1 MSGLQIAAEPTR
13 HVLID
18 GLATGQ
24 DGRAGLILQA
34 QHPLDQLG
42 DGALGSGDLLGIEP
56 QIELDVGPGE
66 EQDGR
71 GADAKSLV
79 TIFVSTG
86 PDTATVP
93 DVTGESQ
100 AQATADLQNAGF
112 GVDVKQEPAQ
122 RDKDIGKVISQNPAP
137 NAKVTKGSTVTI
149 TVGAQP

>member
-1 MSGLQIAAEPTR
+1 M
-13 HVLID
+13 
-18 GLATGQ
+18 
-24 DGRAGLILQA
+24 
-34 QHPLDQLG
+34 
-42 DGALGSGDLLGIEP
+42 
-56 QIELDVGPGE
+56 
-66 EQDGR
+66 
-71 GADAKSLV
+71 
-79 TIFVSTG
+79 
-86 PDTATVP
+86 P